1 MATQT
6 ITSDPILT
14 PVGTSGTKL
23 ETKTVTTYEVDSNGK
38 IIPETK
44 KTEVLYNNS
53 TIPLVKNFVP
63 AAASTDGGKT
73 WDTTSQRYL
82 DINGKPNLGADAVRS
97 LNQGALKTNTQNQ
110 IKTSAEKQGQ
120 LPESE
125 VAKLADSAKN
135 QSTATTPGTSE
146 DAAVGVE
153 SDPKKAEKGLGE
165 NLMYPLDMNTKQD
178 CIVFTMKESNP
189 RALGEA
195 AARPFSIGPRTSTD
209 KRLGSVRLPIS
220 GAIVDANTVGWGQD
234 DLDPLAIGAAKMFR
248 DGALK
253 GLGTVGGNA
262 EDMVNQI
269 TSNME
274 DAKQGFVTG
283 LMAEAINKPVD
294 ALLSRTTGSI
304 KNPNV
309 ELLFNG
315 VSLRPFNFSFKMSAR
330 TQKEALIIKQII
342 YFFKKGMAA
351 KQTKSGFFLK
361 KPYVF
366 QIEYKHNGKNHPGMN
381 LIKQCALQNFGVN
394 YVPDGQYAAHSDGN
408 LTAYE
413 ISMQFTELDP
423 LYFDDYDGK
432 HSIGY

>member
-14 PVGTSGTKL
+14 PVGTSGSKL
-23 ETKTVTTYEVDSNGK
+23 QTKTVTTYEVDGNGK
-38 IIPETK
+38 IIPGTA
-44 KTEVLYNNS
+44 KTEILYNNS
-53 TIPLVKNFVP
+53 TIPLVQNFVP

-82 DINGKPNLGADAVRS
+82 DINGKPNFGADAVKS

-110 IKTSAEKQGQ
+110 IKTSAEKQGK

-135 QSTATTPGTSE
+135 QSTPEAPGVSE
-146 DAAVGVE
+146 DTAVGV
-153 SDPKKAEKGLGE
+153 DPKNAEKGLGE
-165 NLMYPLDMNTKQD
+165 NLKYPLDMNTRQD

-189 RALGEA
+189 RALGEGA
-195 AARPFSIGPRTSTD
+195 AGPFSIGQRTNTD

-234 DLDPLAIGAAKMFR
+234 DLDPFQMAAAKIFR

-253 GLGTVGGNA
+253 GLNTVGENLQRSS
-262 EDMVNQI
+262 DQI
-269 TSNME
+269 SNNSE
-274 DAKQGFVTG
+274 SVKQAAVSF
-283 LMAEAINKPVD
+283 LNAEAIGKPVNN
-294 ALLSRTTGSI
+294 LLSRTTGAI
-304 KNPNV
+304 INPNV

-366 QIEYKHNGKNHPGMN
+366 DIEYLHNGQKHPGMN

-394 YVPDGQYAAHSDGN
+394 YVPDAQYAAHEDGN
-408 LTAYE
+408 MTSYE
-413 ISMQFTELDP
+413 ITMQFTELDP
-423 LYFDDYDGK
+423 LYFDDYDGN
-432 HSIGY
+432 HPIGY